1 MPRERK
7 KGFFG
12 QTINGQEI
20 TKLANQIYALQYG
33 KDYTECKVDDLLFVT
48 LHEKDDFGNNKY
60 ALICTEG
67 VGWVQDEYGCI
78 EVPTNIGPMG
88 MWNGRVFVSVDVI
101 KQYLVREETDIAD
114 YVRVFGDR
122 LDNNCFLWQSK
133 MSVPSD
139 MVIA

>member
-1 MPRERK
+1 
-7 KGFFG
+7 
-12 QTINGQEI
+12 
-20 TKLANQIYALQYG
+20 
-33 KDYTECKVDDLLFVT
+33 
-48 LHEKDDFGNNKY
+48 
-60 ALICTEG
+60 
-67 VGWVQDEYGCI
+67 
-78 EVPTNIGPMG
+78 MG